1 MDELSTFFV
10 GLALLGR
17 DLRAGRALIGG
28 AARLTRA
35 ASQRAA
41 IGEVLSAPIV
51 LPPIWES
58 RAPEGAL
65 VPLT

>member
-1 MDELSTFFV
+1 MDELSIFFV

-41 IGEVLSAPIV
+41 IGF
-51 LPPIWES
+51 
-58 RAPEGAL
+58 G
-65 VPLT
+65 